1 MRTPRPRR
9 TYSSVAAAGPRP
21 AGRAAEGGLETEEG
35 EWGRVRW
42 RGKKGM
48 VDVPVG
54 MRSLGEAVREVEGG
68 ASLWRGVDERWV
80 RM

>member
-9 TYSSVAAAGPRP
+9 TYSSVASAGPRP

-35 EWGRVRW
+35 EGGRVRW

-54 MRSLGEAVREVEGG
+54 MRSLGEGAEAG
-68 ASLWRGVDERWV
+68 ASLWRGEDRRWV
-80 RM
+80 KM

>member
-9 TYSSVAAAGPRP
+9 TYSSVAEAGPRP
-21 AGRAAEGGLETEEG
+21 AGRAGEGGFVTEEG
-35 EWGRVRW
+35 EEGRVRC

-54 MRSLGEAVREVEGG
+54 IRSEGVVEAGVG
-68 ASLWRGVDERWV
+68 ASAWRGWVRRWV
-80 RM
+80 RR

>member
-1 MRTPRPRR
+1 VRTPRPRR
-9 TYSSVAAAGPRP
+9 TYSSVAAAAPRP

-35 EWGRVRW
+35 EGGRVRW

-54 MRSLGEAVREVEGG
+54 MRSLGEAEREAERG
-68 ASLWRGVDERWV
+68 ASLRRGEDRRWV

>member
-1 MRTPRPRR
+1 VRTPRPRR

-54 MRSLGEAVREVEGG
+54 MRSLGEAAREVEGG